1 MNRFQPLLSLDDLV
15 FYLRIKYNSIRTCGI
30 RIKVY
35 SDYALSKI
43 LINIKHF

>member
-1 MNRFQPLLSLDDLV
+1 MITFQHKLSLDDLY